1 MRELASNRVKNNS
14 GNWRLRIKM
23 EVSEEEFWEGQNI
36 RLINFPKGLHFLA
49 NTNAKVFNACDG
61 DGIGEWA

>member
-1 MRELASNRVKNNS
+1 
-14 GNWRLRIKM
+14 M

-49 NTNAKVFNACDG
+49 NTNAKVFSACDG